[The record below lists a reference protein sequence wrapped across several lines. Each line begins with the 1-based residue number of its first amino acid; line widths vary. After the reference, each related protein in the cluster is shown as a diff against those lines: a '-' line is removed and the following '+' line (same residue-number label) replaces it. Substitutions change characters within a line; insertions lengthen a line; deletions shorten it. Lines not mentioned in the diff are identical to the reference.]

1 MLLAFRKQHVDFINW
16 GGTGKRSTAAQMAAL
31 VEFMEVHHQPVES
44 GSILKQDNWKELAN
58 QLNMLGPPRKSA
70 KEWRKVWNDFT
81 SEIRKKVRTIEAL
94 RKGSLTIEAQ
104 INKKRYPSLTL
115 LQHRALRFL
124 QSRIGPQGGSYTT
137 NPETSKVLN
146 AEKDELEEK
155 KEEMEDDASNQD
167 PLILEKVEEIEILD
181 MNADLENDDYDTD
194 HMDHMDPM
202 DPMEQ
207 ESESA
212 PAETQNAEVK
222 SPIRDLCQQTL
233 LAIEESNRLYRHTFR
248 EIKNTIDFALKELIT
263 TQNERLA
270 IERENLKVK
279 QEKN

>member
-1 MLLAFRKQHVDFINW
+1 
-16 GGTGKRSTAAQMAAL
+16 MAAL
-31 VEFMEVHHQPVES
+31 VEFVEKHHQPMES
-44 GSILKQDNWKELAN
+44 GSILKVDKWKELAN
-58 QLNMLGPPRKSA
+58 ELNMLGPPRKSA

-104 INKKRYPSLTL
+104 IHKKRYPSLTL

-124 QSRIGPQGGSYTT
+124 QDRIGPQGNLYTT
-137 NPETSKVLN
+137 NAQTSKVLN

-155 KEEMEDDASNQD
+155 KEEMEDDVSNQD

-181 MNADLENDDYDTD
+181 MNADLEDVDYDTD
-194 HMDHMDPM
+194 HIDHMDPM
-202 DPMEQ
+202 GE
-207 ESESA
+207 ESETP
-212 PAETQNAEVK
+212 PAEAQNEEVK

-248 EIKNTIDFALKELIT
+248 EIKQTVDFALKELIT

-270 IERENLKVK
+270 IERENLKIK
-279 QEKN
+279 QEKVNLMREKLEILKKSKM